1 MSRIINDFALS
12 QELVRNIAKQG
23 EQEELR
29 HHEQMKGVQNTFPN
43 RVNAVC
49 CTIEEMGDPFA
60 DQTGDLFVLD
70 TRDIADSKVVE
81 TVRAVEQLGKDQY
94 QQFATKRLQERTM
107 PLFDTIQKN
116 KLPLFSSPPAT
127 KEKSSDKLKI
137 ASLKSNCSLFS
148 RLYVSCQVRDGDL
161 EGFFGHENQSFPP
174 SLSQYGKLRSG
185 TKSDLLSCL
194 EKNGPAQ
201 AQRPSLEA
209 LLLDGAAI
217 VKMIKPGA
225 SKTFQE
231 YSETVFLPYVTNQ
244 LRNVERADV
253 VWDRYLPGSLK
264 DSARSKRGK
273 GIRRRV
279 RPDTRIP
286 GNWTAF
292 LRVDENKEEL
302 FLYLAEQVTTI
313 GTDHGEVVSTKHESE
328 VFNNDRT
335 DAADLLPCTHEEAN
349 TRLLLHAAD
358 AAKSFPSS

>member
-1 MSRIINDFALS
+1 MSKTTRSSKGDGGAIGLTESSTQLLRWMVSGPEMSRIIKDFELS
-12 QELVRNIAKQG
+12 QELIRNIPKQE
-23 EQEELR
+23 EQEEQEGQDDLR
-29 HHEQMKGVQNTFPN
+29 HHEQIKGVQNTFWKQ
-43 RVNAVC
+43 VNAVC
-49 CTIEEMGDPFA
+49 STIEEMGNPFA

-81 TVRAVEQLGKDQY
+81 TVRTVEQLGKDQY
-94 QQFATKRLQERTM
+94 QQFVTKRLQERTT
-107 PLFDTIQKN
+107 PLFDTIRKN
-116 KLPLFSSPPAT
+116 KLSLFNSPRAT

-194 EKNGPAQ
+194 EKNGPVQ
-201 AQRPSLEA
+201 TQSPSVEA

-217 VKMIKPGA
+217 VNMLKPGA

-231 YSETVFLPYVTNQ
+231 YSETVFLPYVIKQ
-244 LRNVERADV
+244 LRNVKRVDV

-286 GNWTAF
+286 GDWTAF
-292 LRVDENKEEL
+292 LRVDENKQEL
-302 FLYLAEQVTTI
+302 FL
-313 GTDHGEVVSTKHESE
+313 
-328 VFNNDRT
+328 
-335 DAADLLPCTHEEAN
+335 
-349 TRLLLHAAD
+349 
-358 AAKSFPSS
+358 